1 MRSRRYAQFF
11 LTMTLTLGMVA
22 CASRETQSTSD
33 HADRKSAITTTLKKV
48 SFARIPKLKMPRPFW
63 GPKVKIVE
71 PRARD
76 LKNLPSGAE
85 LAMAYRKKQR
95 GLFWIV
101 GGPVDFKEPD
111 LPMPGLDL
119 EDGLLPPLPQ

>member
-1 MRSRRYAQFF
+1 
-11 LTMTLTLGMVA
+11 
-22 CASRETQSTSD
+22 
-33 HADRKSAITTTLKKV
+33 
-48 SFARIPKLKMPRPFW
+48 
-63 GPKVKIVE
+63 
-71 PRARD
+71 

-85 LAMAYRKKQR
+85 LAMAYRKKQS

-101 GGPVDFKEPD
+101 GGPADFKEPD